1 MEFRFLRWM
10 FVAAL
15 LATGCKK
22 PGGAA
27 GAAAAGG
34 MAVRVVA
41 SIYVAIGAPEISGGM
56 KSAKIERV
64 PQSEQLAWRGVV
76 VLDNPTSMHFRP
88 VGEVVLLDGNG
99 SVLETLP
106 FISLPVLPK
115 REQRFIFPLKTDLS
129 MGEYKLR
136 VRVDIG
142 TNEIQEGSVP
152 FVNAQVLDSQEPA
165 AQNNN

>member
-1 MEFRFLRWM
+1 MT
-10 FVAAL
+10 AD
-15 LATGCKK
+15 GI
-22 PGGAA
+22 
-27 GAAAAGG
+27 G
-34 MAVRVVA
+34 MRITVRVVA
-41 SIYVAIGAPEISGGM
+41 SIYVVIGTPAISGAM
-56 KSAKIERV
+56 KAAKIERI
-64 PQSEQLAWRGVV
+64 PQSEQPAWRGVV

-152 FVNAQVLDSQEPA
+152 FVNAHVVDSHEPVV
-165 AQNNN
+165 QNNN